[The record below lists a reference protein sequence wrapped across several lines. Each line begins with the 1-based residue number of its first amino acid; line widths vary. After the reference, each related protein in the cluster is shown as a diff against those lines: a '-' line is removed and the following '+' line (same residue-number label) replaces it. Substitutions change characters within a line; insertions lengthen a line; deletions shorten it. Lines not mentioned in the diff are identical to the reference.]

1 MEINSLKVKELA
13 KVLEPSY
20 LTKLNSLKEVEE
32 KIKFQQLT
40 ISAQELL
47 KLEIR
52 MLTLKEAIQE
62 IETKVEQALRA
73 IETSF

>member
-1 MEINSLKVKELA
+1 MEINSLKVRELA

-32 KIKFQQLT
+32 KIKALQFN
-40 ISAQELL
+40 ISANEVL

-52 MLTLKEAIQE
+52 MITLKEGIQE

-73 IETSF
+73 IEDSF